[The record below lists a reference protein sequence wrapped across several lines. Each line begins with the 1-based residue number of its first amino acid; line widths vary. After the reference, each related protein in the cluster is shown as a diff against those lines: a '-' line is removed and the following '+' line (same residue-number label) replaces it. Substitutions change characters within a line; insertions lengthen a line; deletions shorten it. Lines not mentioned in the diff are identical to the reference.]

1 VLPYAP
7 HGTIPPTNSER
18 ASVNNEQALR
28 AALVVIALIVFP
40 IGVVYRIRSQAT
52 GERLDRRQEGLFI
65 LVTLRPAGAALML
78 AILVF
83 MINPDRMAWSAV
95 PLPMWVRW
103 IGIGIAVL
111 AGALLIWAFSHL
123 GKNLTDTVVTRR
135 EHTLVTHGP
144 YRFVR
149 HPFYGSVTLWIVAMS
164 LVTANWFILAA
175 GAVLVTLLIVRTRIE
190 EEKLLMRFG
199 DSYRTYTQQ
208 TGRFI
213 PRFRASSSR

>member
-1 VLPYAP
+1 
-7 HGTIPPTNSER
+7 
-18 ASVNNEQALR
+18 VNNDQALR

-40 IGVVYRIRSQAT
+40 IAVVYRIRSQAT
-52 GERLDRRQEGLFI
+52 REPLDRRQEGLFI
-65 LVTLRPAGAALML
+65 LATLRPAGAALMV
-78 AILVF
+78 AILTF
-83 MINPDRMAWSAV
+83 MISPERMAWSAV

-111 AGALLIWAFSHL
+111 AGALLLWTFSRL

-149 HPFYGSVTLWIVAMS
+149 HPFYGSVTLWILAMS

-175 GAVLVTLLIVRTRIE
+175 GVVLVTLLVVRTRIE

-199 DSYRTYTQQ
+199 DSYRTYMQQ